1 MELAIVVYLVGLVGS
16 LAENLPSIMKGL
28 ICLAVLGGVLVV
40 FDFLCRLE
48 DVDSSDG
55 SWTTKTNYIFFWP
68 KTFIALLVLHV
79 SLPTQDTIKYMGA
92 AYLVQTT
99 YESEFVQEAGS
110 LAGKAITNQLR
121 KWAESNPDI
130 DSLVQSVDETKQ
142 SVETLSK

>member
-16 LAENLPSIMKGL
+16 LSENLPSIMKGL
-28 ICLAVLGGVLVV
+28 ICLSVLGGVLVV

-68 KTFIALLVLHV
+68 KTFITLLVLHV

-110 LAGKAITNQLR
+110 LAGKAVTNQLR

-130 DSLVQSVDETKQ
+130 DSLIQSVDETKQ